1 MIPDLL
7 PTTLAQNLRDE
18 FPVLTVMP
26 QLGLT
31 PQGNVSRP
39 GAPDANYI
47 MAQAS
52 QANGT
57 WYVAL
62 RRVGGGHAVA
72 LQVDSHAGE
81 YRFFDANYGEF
92 KFASAERLKQWLA
105 QFLIASGYA
114 ARYTVQTELYRAH

>member
-1 MIPDLL
+1 
-7 PTTLAQNLRDE
+7 
-18 FPVLTVMP
+18 
-26 QLGLT
+26 
-31 PQGNVSRP
+31 
-39 GAPDANYI
+39 

-52 QANGT
+52 QGNGT

-72 LQVDSHAGE
+72 LQVDSHADE

-92 KFASAERLKQWLA
+92 KFASAERLNQWLA